1 MSLSQSNF
9 SGSLMDYQIPCT
21 SREGRVCDIFS
32 DVFQWNKYLWK
43 FGLGLREHLP
53 GQLSLVVVRFSI
65 DDDYKR
71 KVMRTAATRLHH
83 LLTRHHCVT
92 FVEMRVWMFWRDDPL
107 MYDALSRSLSLSK
120 LKLIL
125 EWSYHRDPP
134 VQTFATALLHLNHL
148 KELECD
154 GVDFNFD
161 FIECLSEFLSNTRL
175 LTTLNLSKFRILRR
189 RYAFMAADFLRR
201 NSTLRTLNVS
211 SEGVRSFSLVRPM
224 VQTLLSNRCLTELTI
239 TWLTLVDEDV
249 DLINQLLSR
258 NRTLTRFN
266 LIECKW
272 DKAQRQNGTDGEHR
286 SGNSVGVTSRI
297 QPFLVALSK
306 NKTLQELTLTPSW
319 FNTNECRSLFETV
332 SSHASLKKVK
342 LEVCEREDAV
352 EIYRA
357 LRETGAQDRFFLG
370 THRALRENEVALT
383 QSKKPSGVGVDE
395 HVFYGL
401 RPVARHAHPAAVAQ
415 PGDFAVAS
423 SGAGSVEPPDFGDV
437 VHEAR
442 RELVLALSVNESLRR
457 LEVRGSWSEEA
468 GTRLLA
474 DTVLSSR
481 TLCHVSFNPDERES
495 AVSLVRMLSPKIAG
509 NYTLLSLRPEDHFPY
524 SDRWFRVNNVTR
536 RNCALVTRAAHFVTG
551 TEEKYCA
558 AAAELVHYNPGLVE
572 KVQELASVDE
582 MKAASLIKASLKK
595 ISELDAFMRLAGVVK
610 YGVTCHSRDD
620 GKKQLVDIG
629 RDCWLHL
636 RQFIKLDDIL
646 N

>member
-1 MSLSQSNF
+1 M
-9 SGSLMDYQIPCT
+9 
-21 SREGRVCDIFS
+21 
-32 DVFQWNKYLWK
+32 
-43 FGLGLREHLP
+43 
-53 GQLSLVVVRFSI
+53 
-65 DDDYKR
+65 
-71 KVMRTAATRLHH
+71 
-83 LLTRHHCVT
+83 
-92 FVEMRVWMFWRDDPL
+92 
-107 MYDALSRSLSLSK
+107 
-120 LKLIL
+120 
-125 EWSYHRDPP
+125 
-134 VQTFATALLHLNHL
+134 
-148 KELECD
+148 
-154 GVDFNFD
+154 
-161 FIECLSEFLSNTRL
+161 
-175 LTTLNLSKFRILRR
+175 
-189 RYAFMAADFLRR
+189 RR
-201 NSTLRTLNVS
+201 NRTLRTLNLT
-211 SEGVRSFSLVRPM
+211 SEGVRSFNLVRPM
-224 VQTLLSNRCLTELTI
+224 VQTLLSNRCITELTI
-239 TWLTLVDEDV
+239 SWLTLTDEDV

-286 SGNSVGVTSRI
+286 TGNSVGVPSRI
-297 QPFLVALSK
+297 DSFLVALSK
-306 NKTLQELTLTPSW
+306 NKTLQELSLTPSW

-383 QSKKPSGVGVDE
+383 QSNKPSGVGVDE
-395 HVFYGL
+395 YVFYGYAQLLATLTLQPSHSHVTSLWLLLERDLLNPQVSSVIAQYIAGTKTL
-401 RPVARHAHPAAVAQ
+401 RDLKLRFRDA
-415 PGDFAVAS
+415 
-423 SGAGSVEPPDFGDV
+423 DFGDV
-437 VHEAR
+437 VHDAR
-442 RELVLALSVNESLRR
+442 RELVLALSVNASVRK

-468 GTRLLA
+468 EIRLLA
-474 DTVLSSR
+474 DTVLCSR
-481 TLCHVSFNPDERES
+481 ALCHVSFNPDERES
-495 AVSLVRMLSPKIAG
+495 AVSLVRMLSPTIAG
-509 NYTLLSLRPEDHFPY
+509 NYTLLSMRPEDHVPY

-551 TEEKYCA
+551 TKEKYCA
-558 AAAELVHYNPGLVE
+558 AAVELVHYNPGLVE